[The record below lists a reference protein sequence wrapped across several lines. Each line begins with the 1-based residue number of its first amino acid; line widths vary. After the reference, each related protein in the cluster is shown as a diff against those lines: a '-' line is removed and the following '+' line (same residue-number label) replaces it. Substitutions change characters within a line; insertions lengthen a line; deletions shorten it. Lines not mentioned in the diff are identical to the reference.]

1 MVTEQQRTA
10 AGPELAEGTYWL
22 RRVANSSAIHPLIA
36 PAQEDF
42 VTDVSVQPVGDAAR
56 GVPTAGSMAVRMLIP
71 LVAGAAVSIASE
83 SLLTAS
89 QPDTL
94 LRGALSVAIGGC
106 LSAFGLTTLL
116 IRPLT
121 RSRADLQVRYQEA
134 VAEALRD
141 PLTGLGNHR
150 AFQEE
155 LDSQIENA
163 TRYDVPVSL
172 VLIDLDEFKQ
182 INDSAGHAAGD
193 QTLASFGRLVRSV
206 LRKVDRPFRI
216 GGDEFALL
224 LPHTDADAAHI
235 VARRLLVSALQPNVR
250 DPKVKPL
257 SFSAGISSMPSPATS
272 RTELYAQAD
281 TALHGA
287 KRAGR
292 TEVLVFHPGT
302 EIGATA
308 AGASAA
314 IAEVIEQN
322 LLRPVFQPIV
332 DLGSGGT
339 LGYEG
344 LIRPVPPAPYAD
356 PTSLFAAAEASGH
369 VVALDLACVETI
381 VAAAA
386 RMPKELFLSV
396 NMSPHTVEAPE
407 FSAPIMLSILARHDF
422 PPDRLII
429 ELTEHQPIADLER
442 VRHKLDSCRSAGI
455 RLAAD
460 DLGAGNSGL
469 RLLSDLRFDV
479 VKVDLGLIQRSST
492 SAPSSAVVESIVA
505 FASRTG
511 ALVIGEGVEHEE
523 QVAQLT
529 ELGVTAA
536 QGYLFSRPGPLPDW
550 AGETRLK
557 RAVDRQTRPAVGA
570 EDADLDAWRRKI
582 GLATPAA

>member
-1 MVTEQQRTA
+1 
-10 AGPELAEGTYWL
+10 L
-22 RRVANSSAIHPLIA
+22 
-36 PAQEDF
+36 
-42 VTDVSVQPVGDAAR
+42 VTDASVQPEGSTKI
-56 GVPTAGSMAVRMLIP
+56 GVPTPASMAARMLIP
-71 LVAGAAVSIASE
+71 LAAG
-83 SLLTAS
+83 T
-89 QPDTL
+89 
-94 LRGALSVAIGGC
+94 ALSITVESVLSATLADGLVRSSISIGIGAC
-106 LSAFGLTTLL
+106 LSAVGLAAML

-134 VAEALRD
+134 IADALRD

-155 LDSQIENA
+155 LDSQIDAA
-163 TRYDVPVSL
+163 TRYDVPVAL

-182 INDSAGHAAGD
+182 INDSAGHAVGD
-193 QTLASFGRLVRSV
+193 QTLASFGMLVGSV

-257 SFSAGISSMPSPATS
+257 SFSAGVSSLPNPATS
-272 RTELYAQAD
+272 RSQLYTQAD
-281 TALHGA
+281 TALHAA

-292 TEVLVFHPGT
+292 TEVLVFDPGV
-302 EIGATA
+302 EIEATT
-308 AGASAA
+308 AGTSAA

-332 DLGSGGT
+332 DLGTGGT

-344 LIRPVPPAPYAD
+344 LIRPMPPAPYAD
-356 PTSLFAAAEASGH
+356 PTSLFAAAEDSGH
-369 VVALDLACVETI
+369 VVPLDLACVEVI
-381 VAAAA
+381 VAAAV

-396 NMSPHTVEAPE
+396 NMSPRTIEAPE
-407 FSAPIMLSILARHDF
+407 FSAPAMLNILARYDF
-422 PPDRLII
+422 APDRVII

-442 VRHKLDSCRSAGI
+442 VRHKLDTCRKAGM

-469 RLLSDLRFDV
+469 KLLSDLHFDV

-492 SAPSSAVVESIVA
+492 SAPSSAVIESIVA

-523 QVAQLT
+523 QVKQLT
-529 ELGVTAA
+529 QLGVTAA

-550 AGETRLK
+550 AGEVRLK
-557 RAVDRQTRPAVGA
+557 RAADQQTRPGA
-570 EDADLDAWRRKI
+570 GDGDPDLDAWRRKI
-582 GLATPAA
+582 GLASPAA

>member
-1 MVTEQQRTA
+1 
-10 AGPELAEGTYWL
+10 
-22 RRVANSSAIHPLIA
+22 
-36 PAQEDF
+36 
-42 VTDVSVQPVGDAAR
+42 VTDSSVQPEGGTKR
-56 GVPTAGSMAVRMLIP
+56 GVPTAASMAVRMLIP
-71 LVAGAAVSIASE
+71 LIAGAAASIAAETLLSPSVPN
-83 SLLTAS
+83 SLLRAV
-89 QPDTL
+89 L
-94 LRGALSVAIGGC
+94 AIGIGTG
-106 LSAFGLTTLL
+106 LSAVSLATML
-116 IRPLT
+116 ILPLT

-134 VAEALRD
+134 VADALRD

-155 LDSQIENA
+155 LDTQIENA
-163 TRYDVPVSL
+163 TRYDVPVAL

-182 INDSAGHAAGD
+182 INDTAGHAVGD
-193 QTLASFGRLVRSV
+193 QTLAAFGRLVGSV

-216 GGDEFALL
+216 GGDEFAIL

-235 VARRLLVSALQPNVR
+235 VARRLLVSSLQPNVR

-257 SFSAGISSMPSPATS
+257 SFSAGISSLPSPATT
-272 RTELYAQAD
+272 RTQLYTQAD
-281 TALHGA
+281 TALHAA
-287 KRAGR
+287 KHGGR
-292 TEVLVFHPGT
+292 TEVLVFDP
-302 EIGATA
+302 EAQIA
-308 AGASAA
+308 ASAASTSAA

-332 DLGSGGT
+332 NLATGGT

-356 PTSLFAAAEASGH
+356 PASLFAAAEASGH
-369 VVALDLACVETI
+369 VVPLDLACVEVI

-386 RMPKELFLSV
+386 KLPRELFLSV
-396 NMSPHTVEAPE
+396 NMSPRTVEAPE
-407 FSAPIMLSILARHDF
+407 FSAPAMLNILARYDF
-422 PPDRLII
+422 PPERLII

-442 VRHKLDSCRSAGI
+442 VRHKLDACRSAGM
-455 RLAAD
+455 RMAAD

-469 RLLSDLRFDV
+469 KLLSDLHFDV

-492 SAPSSAVVESIVA
+492 SGPSSAVVESIVA

-550 AGETRLK
+550 AGEMRLM
-557 RAVDRQTRPAVGA
+557 RAADRQTRPVAGD
-570 EDADLDAWRRKI
+570 EDPDLDAWRRKI

>member
-1 MVTEQQRTA
+1 
-10 AGPELAEGTYWL
+10 L
-22 RRVANSSAIHPLIA
+22 
-36 PAQEDF
+36 
-42 VTDVSVQPVGDAAR
+42 VTDARVQPEGSTKR
-56 GVPTAGSMAVRMLIP
+56 GVPSTASMAVRMLIP
-71 LVAGAAVSIASE
+71 LTAGAAASIAAE
-83 SLLTAS
+83 
-89 QPDTL
+89 TL
-94 LRGALSVAIGGC
+94 LSTSVPSTLVRAAMAIGIGAC
-106 LSAFGLTTLL
+106 LSAFGLAVML

-134 VAEALRD
+134 VADALRD

-155 LDSQIENA
+155 LDGQVENA
-163 TRYDVPVSL
+163 TRYEVPVSL

-182 INDSAGHAAGD
+182 INDSAGHAVGD
-193 QTLASFGRLVRSV
+193 QTLASFGRLVGSV

-224 LPHTDADAAHI
+224 LPHTDAAAAHI

-257 SFSAGISSMPSPATS
+257 SFSAGISSLPSPATS
-272 RTELYAQAD
+272 RTQLYTQAD
-281 TALHGA
+281 TALHAA
-287 KRAGR
+287 KHAGR
-292 TEVLVFHPGT
+292 TGVFVFDPGA
-302 EIGATA
+302 EIAATSA
-308 AGASAA
+308 STSAA

-332 DLGSGGT
+332 NLATGGT

-356 PTSLFAAAEASGH
+356 PASLFAAAEASGH
-369 VVALDLACVETI
+369 VVPLDLACVEAI

-396 NMSPHTVEAPE
+396 NMSPRTIEAPE
-407 FSAPIMLSILARHDF
+407 FSAPAMLNILARYDF
-422 PPDRLII
+422 PPERLII
-429 ELTEHQPIADLER
+429 ELTERQPIADLER
-442 VRHKLDSCRSAGI
+442 VRHKLDTCRSAGM

-469 RLLSDLRFDV
+469 RLLSDLRFDI
-479 VKVDLGLIQRSST
+479 VKVDLGLVQRSSSGT
-492 SAPSSAVVESIVA
+492 PSSAVVESIVA

-523 QVAQLT
+523 QVKQLT
-529 ELGVTAA
+529 GLGVTAA

-550 AGETRLK
+550 AGEMRLK
-557 RAVDRQTRPAVGA
+557 RAADRQTRPVAG
-570 EDADLDAWRRKI
+570 DADPDLESWRRKI

>member
-1 MVTEQQRTA
+1 
-10 AGPELAEGTYWL
+10 
-22 RRVANSSAIHPLIA
+22 
-36 PAQEDF
+36 
-42 VTDVSVQPVGDAAR
+42 VTDASVQPEGGTNI
-56 GVPTAGSMAVRMLIP
+56 GVPTTASMAARMLIP
-71 LVAGAAVSIASE
+71 LAAGATLSIAAE
-83 SLLTAS
+83 SLLSATLPNGLVRASISIGIGACLTA
-89 QPDTL
+89 
-94 LRGALSVAIGGC
+94 V
-106 LSAFGLTTLL
+106 GLAAML

-134 VAEALRD
+134 IADALRD

-155 LDSQIENA
+155 LDGQIETA
-163 TRYDVPVSL
+163 TRYDVPVAL

-182 INDSAGHAAGD
+182 INDSAGHAVGD
-193 QTLASFGRLVRSV
+193 QTLASFGKLVGSV

-250 DPKVKPL
+250 DPKAKPL
-257 SFSAGISSMPSPATS
+257 SFSAGVSSLPDPATS
-272 RTELYAQAD
+272 RSQLYTQAD
-281 TALHGA
+281 TALHAA

-292 TEVLVFHPGT
+292 TEVLVFDPGA
-302 EIGATA
+302 EIAATA
-308 AGASAA
+308 ASTSSA

-332 DLGSGGT
+332 DLATGGT

-344 LIRPVPPAPYAD
+344 LIRTVPPAPYAD
-356 PTSLFAAAEASGH
+356 PTSLFAAAEESGH
-369 VVALDLACVETI
+369 VVPLDLACVEVI

-386 RMPKELFLSV
+386 RMPTELFLSV
-396 NMSPHTVEAPE
+396 NMSPRTIEAPE
-407 FSAPIMLSILARHDF
+407 FSAPAMLNILARYDF
-422 PPDRLII
+422 APDRVII
-429 ELTEHQPIADLER
+429 ELTEHQPIADLGR
-442 VRHKLDSCRSAGI
+442 VRHKLDTCRKAGM

-469 RLLSDLRFDV
+469 KLLSDLHFDV

-511 ALVIGEGVEHEE
+511 ALVIGEGVEDEE
-523 QVAQLT
+523 QVKQLT
-529 ELGVTAA
+529 QLGVTAA

-550 AGETRLK
+550 AGEMRLK
-557 RAVDRQTRPAVGA
+557 RAADQQDRRVTGEGDP
-570 EDADLDAWRRKI
+570 DLDAWRRKI
-582 GLATPAA
+582 GLASPAA

>member
-1 MVTEQQRTA
+1 
-10 AGPELAEGTYWL
+10 
-22 RRVANSSAIHPLIA
+22 
-36 PAQEDF
+36 
-42 VTDVSVQPVGDAAR
+42 VTDSSVQPDGGAKR
-56 GVPTAGSMAVRMLIP
+56 GVPTTASMAVRMLVP
-71 LVAGAAVSIASE
+71 LIAGAAASIAAETLLSPSVPN
-83 SLLTAS
+83 SLLRA
-89 QPDTL
+89 
-94 LRGALSVAIGGC
+94 VMAIGIGTG
-106 LSAFGLTTLL
+106 LSAVSLAAML

-121 RSRADLQVRYQEA
+121 QSRADLQVRYQEA
-134 VAEALRD
+134 VADALRD

-155 LDSQIENA
+155 LDSQIESA
-163 TRYDVPVSL
+163 TRYDVPVAL

-182 INDSAGHAAGD
+182 INDTAGHAVGD
-193 QTLASFGRLVRSV
+193 QTLAAFGRLVGSV
-206 LRKVDRPFRI
+206 PRKFGRPFRI
-216 GGDEFALL
+216 GGDEFAIL

-235 VARRLLVSALQPNVR
+235 VARRLLVSSLQPNVR

-257 SFSAGISSMPSPATS
+257 SFSAGVSSLPSPATT
-272 RTELYAQAD
+272 RTQLYTQAD
-281 TALHGA
+281 TALHAA
-287 KRAGR
+287 KHGGR
-292 TEVLVFHPGT
+292 TEVLVFDP
-302 EIGATA
+302 EAQIGASA
-308 AGASAA
+308 ASTSAA

-332 DLGSGGT
+332 NLATGGT

-369 VVALDLACVETI
+369 VVPLDLACVEAI

-386 RMPKELFLSV
+386 KMPKELFLSV
-396 NMSPHTVEAPE
+396 NMSPRTIEAPE
-407 FSAPIMLSILARHDF
+407 FSAPAMLNILARYDF
-422 PPDRLII
+422 PPERLII
-429 ELTEHQPIADLER
+429 ELTEHQPIGDLDR
-442 VRHKLDSCRSAGI
+442 VRHKLDACRSTGM

-492 SAPSSAVVESIVA
+492 SGPSSAVVESIVA

-511 ALVIGEGVEHEE
+511 ALIIGEGVEHEE

-550 AGETRLK
+550 AGEMRLK
-557 RAVDRQTRPAVGA
+557 RAADRQTRPVVGD
-570 EDADLDAWRRKI
+570 EDPDLDAWRRKI

>member
-1 MVTEQQRTA
+1 MTD
-10 AGPELAEGTYWL
+10 
-22 RRVANSSAIHPLIA
+22 SSVPPDGGAK
-36 PAQEDF
+36 
-42 VTDVSVQPVGDAAR
+42 R
-56 GVPTAGSMAVRMLIP
+56 GVPTTASMAVRMLVP
-71 LVAGAAVSIASE
+71 LVAGAAASIAAETLLSPSVPS
-83 SLLTAS
+83 SLLRAV
-89 QPDTL
+89 L
-94 LRGALSVAIGGC
+94 AIGIGTG
-106 LSAFGLTTLL
+106 LSAISLAVML
-116 IRPLT
+116 ILPLT

-134 VAEALRD
+134 VADALRD

-155 LDSQIENA
+155 LGSQIESA
-163 TRYDVPVSL
+163 TRYDVPVAL

-182 INDSAGHAAGD
+182 INDSAGHAVGD
-193 QTLASFGRLVRSV
+193 QTLAAFGRLVGSV

-216 GGDEFALL
+216 GGDEFAIL
-224 LPHTDADAAHI
+224 LPHTDAEAAHV
-235 VARRLLVSALQPNVR
+235 VARRLLVSSLQPNVR

-257 SFSAGISSMPSPATS
+257 SFSAGVSSLPSPATT
-272 RTELYAQAD
+272 RTQLYTQAD
-281 TALHGA
+281 TALHAA
-287 KRAGR
+287 KHGGR
-292 TEVLVFHPGT
+292 TEVLVFDPEAQIAAST
-302 EIGATA
+302 AT
-308 AGASAA
+308 ASAA

-332 DLGSGGT
+332 NLATGGT

-356 PTSLFAAAEASGH
+356 PVSLFAAAEASGH
-369 VVALDLACVETI
+369 VVPLDLACVEVI

-396 NMSPHTVEAPE
+396 NMSPRTIEAPE
-407 FSAPIMLSILARHDF
+407 FSAPAMLNILARHDF
-422 PPDRLII
+422 PPERLII
-429 ELTEHQPIADLER
+429 ELTEHQPIADLDR
-442 VRHKLDSCRSAGI
+442 VRHKLDACRSAGM
-455 RLAAD
+455 RMAAD

-492 SAPSSAVVESIVA
+492 SGPSSAVVESIVA

-511 ALVIGEGVEHEE
+511 ALVIGEGVEREE

-550 AGETRLK
+550 AGEMRLM
-557 RAVDRQTRPAVGA
+557 RAADRQTRPVAGD
-570 EDADLDAWRRKI
+570 EDPDLDAWRRKI
-582 GLATPAA
+582 GLANPAA

>member
-1 MVTEQQRTA
+1 MTDESVP
-10 AGPELAEGTYWL
+10 PEGSTKIG
-22 RRVANSSAIHPLIA
+22 VPA
-36 PAQEDF
+36 PA
-42 VTDVSVQPVGDAAR
+42 GL
-56 GVPTAGSMAVRMLIP
+56 AVRMLLP
-71 LVAGAAVSIASE
+71 LATGAAVSMA
-83 SLLTAS
+83 LDLALGGS
-89 QPDTL
+89 QPNSLVRATL
-94 LRGALSVAIGGC
+94 SIALGTC
-106 LSAFGLTTLL
+106 LAAVGLAVLL

-134 VAEALRD
+134 IADALRD

-155 LDSQIENA
+155 LEQQVENA
-163 TRYDVPVSL
+163 TRYDVPLAL
-172 VLIDLDEFKQ
+172 VLIDLDEFRQ
-182 INDSAGHAAGD
+182 INDSAGHAIGD
-193 QTLASFGRLVRSV
+193 QTLASFGRLVASV
-206 LRKVDRPFRI
+206 LRRVDRPFRI

-224 LPHTDADAAHI
+224 LPHTDAAAANI

-257 SFSAGISSMPSPATS
+257 SFSAGISCLPTPATNRS
-272 RTELYAQAD
+272 QLLIQAD
-281 TALHGA
+281 SALHAA

-292 TEVLVFHPGT
+292 TEVILFDPGA
-302 EIGATA
+302 EVSATA
-308 AGASAA
+308 SGASAA
-314 IAEVIEQN
+314 IAEVIEKN

-332 DLGSGGT
+332 NLATGGT

-356 PTSLFAAAEASGH
+356 PAGLFAAAEASGH
-369 VVALDLACVETI
+369 VVPLDLACVEAI

-386 RMPKELFLSV
+386 SMPQELLLSV
-396 NMSPHTVEAPE
+396 NMSPRTIEAPE
-407 FSAPIMLSILARHDF
+407 FSAPAMLNILARHDF
-422 PPDRLII
+422 APERLVI

-442 VRHKLDSCRSAGI
+442 VRHKLDICRSAGM

-469 RLLSDLRFDV
+469 RLLSDLHFDV

-523 QVAQLT
+523 QGVQLLQ
-529 ELGVTAA
+529 LGVTAA

-550 AGETRLK
+550 AGERRLK
-557 RAVDRQTRPAVGA
+557 RAADRQARPEAGA
-570 EDADLDAWRRKI
+570 PDVDLEAWRRKI

>member
-1 MVTEQQRTA
+1 MTDTSV
-10 AGPELAEGTYWL
+10 PAEGGTK
-22 RRVANSSAIHPLIA
+22 V
-36 PAQEDF
+36 
-42 VTDVSVQPVGDAAR
+42 
-56 GVPTAGSMAVRMLIP
+56 GVPTTASMAVRMLIP
-71 LVAGAAVSIASE
+71 LAAGAAASIAAE

-89 QPDTL
+89 LPNSL
-94 LRGALSVAIGGC
+94 VRAVMAIGIGAC
-106 LSAFGLTTLL
+106 LSAFGLAMIL

-134 VAEALRD
+134 VADALRD

-172 VLIDLDEFKQ
+172 VLIDLDDFKQ
-182 INDSAGHAAGD
+182 INDSAGHAIGD
-193 QTLASFGRLVRSV
+193 QTLASFGRLVGSV

-257 SFSAGISSMPSPATS
+257 SFSAGISSLPNPATS
-272 RTELYAQAD
+272 RTQLYAQAD
-281 TALHGA
+281 AALNAA

-292 TEVLVFHPGT
+292 TEVLVFDPGT
-302 EIGATA
+302 AISATA
-308 AGASAA
+308 ANTSAA
-314 IAEVIEQN
+314 IAEVIELN

-332 DLGSGGT
+332 NLATGGT

-356 PTSLFAAAEASGH
+356 PASLFAAAEATGH
-369 VVALDLACVETI
+369 VVPLDLACVEVI

-386 RMPKELFLSV
+386 KLPKDLFLSV
-396 NMSPHTVEAPE
+396 NMSPRTIEAPE
-407 FSAPIMLSILARHDF
+407 FSAPVMLNILARHDF
-422 PPDRLII
+422 PPNRLII
-429 ELTEHQPIADLER
+429 ELTERQPIADLDR
-442 VRHKLDSCRSAGI
+442 VRHKLDACRKAGM
-455 RLAAD
+455 RMAAD

-479 VKVDLGLIQRSST
+479 VKVDLGLVQRSSPG
-492 SAPSSAVVESIVA
+492 ARSSAVVESIVA

-523 QVAQLT
+523 QVEQLT
-529 ELGVTAA
+529 GLGVTAA

-550 AGETRLK
+550 AGEMRLK
-557 RAVDRQTRPAVGA
+557 RGADRQTRTAVVD
-570 EDADLDAWRRKI
+570 EDHDLDAWRRRI

>member
-1 MVTEQQRTA
+1 M
-10 AGPELAEGTYWL
+10 
-22 RRVANSSAIHPLIA
+22 
-36 PAQEDF
+36 
-42 VTDVSVQPVGDAAR
+42 TDSSVQPEGGTKR
-56 GVPTAGSMAVRMLIP
+56 GVPTAASMAVRMLIP
-71 LVAGAAVSIASE
+71 LIAGAAASIAAETLLSPSVPN
-83 SLLTAS
+83 SLLRAV
-89 QPDTL
+89 L
-94 LRGALSVAIGGC
+94 AIGIGTG
-106 LSAFGLTTLL
+106 LSAVSLATML
-116 IRPLT
+116 ILPLT

-134 VAEALRD
+134 VADALRD

-150 AFQEE
+150 AFHEE
-155 LDSQIENA
+155 LDTQIENA
-163 TRYDVPVSL
+163 TRYDVPVAL

-182 INDSAGHAAGD
+182 INDTAGHAVGD
-193 QTLASFGRLVRSV
+193 QTLAAFGRLVGSV

-216 GGDEFALL
+216 GGDEFAIL

-235 VARRLLVSALQPNVR
+235 VARRLLVSSLQPNVR

-257 SFSAGISSMPSPATS
+257 SFSAGISSLPSPATT
-272 RTELYAQAD
+272 RTQLYTQAD
-281 TALHGA
+281 TALHAA
-287 KRAGR
+287 KHGGR
-292 TEVLVFHPGT
+292 TEVLVFDP
-302 EIGATA
+302 EAQIA
-308 AGASAA
+308 ASAASTSAA

-332 DLGSGGT
+332 NLATGGT

-356 PTSLFAAAEASGH
+356 PASLFAAAEASGH
-369 VVALDLACVETI
+369 VVPLDLACVEVI

-386 RMPKELFLSV
+386 KLPRELFLSV
-396 NMSPHTVEAPE
+396 NMSPRTVEAPE
-407 FSAPIMLSILARHDF
+407 FSAPAMLNILARYDF
-422 PPDRLII
+422 PPERLII
-429 ELTEHQPIADLER
+429 ELTEHQPIGDLER
-442 VRHKLDSCRSAGI
+442 VRHKLDACRSAGM
-455 RLAAD
+455 RMAAD

-469 RLLSDLRFDV
+469 KLLSDLHFDV

-492 SAPSSAVVESIVA
+492 SGPSSAVVESIVA

-550 AGETRLK
+550 AGEMRLM
-557 RAVDRQTRPAVGA
+557 RAADRQTRPVAGD
-570 EDADLDAWRRKI
+570 EDPDLDAWRRKI

>member
-1 MVTEQQRTA
+1 
-10 AGPELAEGTYWL
+10 
-22 RRVANSSAIHPLIA
+22 
-36 PAQEDF
+36 
-42 VTDVSVQPVGDAAR
+42 VTDFSVQPEGSATS
-56 GVPTAGSMAVRMLIP
+56 GVPSGASMALRMLIP
-71 LVAGAAVSIASE
+71 IAAGAAVSIAGE

-89 QPDTL
+89 QPDPL
-94 LRGALSVAIGGC
+94 LRAVLSVAVGGC
-106 LSAFGLTTLL
+106 LSAFGLATLL

-141 PLTGLGNHR
+141 PLTGLGHHR

-155 LDSQIENA
+155 LDTQIENA

-193 QTLASFGRLVRSV
+193 QTLASFGRLVGSV
-206 LRKVDRPFRI
+206 LRKVDRPFRV

-257 SFSAGISSMPSPATS
+257 SFSAGISSLPSPATS
-272 RTELYAQAD
+272 RAELYAQAD

-292 TEVLVFHPGT
+292 TEVLVFQPGT

-369 VVALDLACVETI
+369 VVALDLACVEAI

-396 NMSPHTVEAPE
+396 NMSPRTIEAPE
-407 FSAPIMLSILARHDF
+407 FSAPIMLNILARHDF
-422 PPDRLII
+422 PPERLII

-442 VRHKLDSCRSAGI
+442 VRKKFDTCRSAGI

-557 RAVDRQTRPAVGA
+557 RAADRQTRPALGA
-570 EDADLDAWRRKI
+570 EDADLDSWRRKI